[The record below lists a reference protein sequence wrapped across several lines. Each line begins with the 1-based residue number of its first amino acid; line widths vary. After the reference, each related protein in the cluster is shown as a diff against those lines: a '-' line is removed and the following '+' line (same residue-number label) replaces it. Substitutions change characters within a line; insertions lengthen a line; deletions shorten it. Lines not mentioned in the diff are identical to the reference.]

1 MVEKTAEAEQ
11 ESTTQQ
17 SSDHVSSGSTEFEAL
32 VSDTESV
39 GEPEVAEQKTA
50 TPEEPTSFAEAD
62 LAKAEEYKT
71 KGNEFFKMNKF
82 QLAIDQ
88 YTEAIFQVIPCGKK
102 AIYYCNRALANLRME
117 NNHVALLD
125 ATEAIKLD
133 AENVK
138 AFYRKG
144 QA

>member
-1 MVEKTAEAEQ
+1 
-11 ESTTQQ
+11 
-17 SSDHVSSGSTEFEAL
+17 
-32 VSDTESV
+32 
-39 GEPEVAEQKTA
+39 
-50 TPEEPTSFAEAD
+50 
-62 LAKAEEYKT
+62 
-71 KGNEFFKMNKF
+71 MNKF